1 VTDDS
6 ERAIQLVTNLMRE
19 LPELYAARN
28 KAFKVEFF
36 TDSSTGRMLVMMQ
49 PTESRL

>member
-19 LPELYAARN
+19 MPELYAARN

-36 TDSSTGRMLVMMQ
+36 QDSTGRMLVMMQ